1 MKMNLSRRQRRPPRT
16 AVDAFEAARRADHKA
31 AETARLKR
39 DNAWGVDAP
48 MDRMALALIYLW
60 SGALPAGFNEDWKD
74 ELPLLPRPKGGTP

>member
-1 MKMNLSRRQRRPPRT
+1 MKMNLSRRQRRPRT

-48 MDRMALALIYLW
+48 MDRMALALIYLHT
-60 SGALPAGFNEDWKD
+60 GVLPTGLNEDWKD
-74 ELPLLPRPKGGTP
+74 ELPLLPQPEGGTP